1 MSPTTTHRSVA
12 FKLSLAA
19 LLSLLL
25 VLIITMGIVSALLWQ
40 NFGRLSRGDA
50 QQYAAQLRTLV
61 QTFDETAQ
69 EQAKRDFTLF
79 KANFPGNFSL
89 SEAPGADGKPEATLA
104 FQGVPIN
111 GDFEVVD
118 RFSKDSMGAVATIF
132 ARTGDDFIRVTT
144 SLKKQDGDRAYKTL
158 LDRKHP
164 AYELMNEGKTFIGRA
179 NLFGREYM
187 TVYEPIREGN
197 RTIGI
202 LFIGS
207 DIGPILGKLNT
218 VMAGQ
223 KLFATGAVYAVNIS
237 AGPARGNVFGLTG
250 ANAALKVDEKVDEAK
265 AWLASLSGI
274 EQTGDFESSWSP
286 RRSGDG
292 DTAARYV
299 AVERYKPWNW
309 AIVAEAP
316 ESEMMGEARSVLTWL
331 WLGVLVAL
339 ALLTVVLVVATR
351 RLVGA
356 PVQQLSTALGYL
368 AQGDLTHAVTL
379 KSRDEIGSLA
389 QAMEGF
395 RVRLVESL
403 STVRTSAESVSSA
416 STEIAQ
422 GNQDLSGRTESQ
434 ASSLEE
440 TAASMEQLGATIRH
454 NADSASQANQLAVGA
469 SRVAA
474 QGGEVVSKVVS
485 TMQDINTS
493 SQKIADIIGVIDG
506 IAFQTNILAL
516 NAAVEAARAGEQ
528 GRGFA
533 VVAAEVRN
541 LAQRTA
547 AEAKAIKELIGAS
560 SAMVQQGS
568 VLADQAGT
576 TMQEVVSSIQRV
588 ADMVSEISAA
598 SSEQTAGVGQVGE
611 AVTQLD
617 QTTQQNAALVE
628 EMAAAASSLQT
639 QAHQM
644 VSAIAQFNL
653 GHDADNSHA
662 ARLLPETTYRKPDGV
677 ALSA

>member
-1 MSPTTTHRSVA
+1 
-12 FKLSLAA
+12 
-19 LLSLLL
+19 
-25 VLIITMGIVSALLWQ
+25 
-40 NFGRLSRGDA
+40 
-50 QQYAAQLRTLV
+50 
-61 QTFDETAQ
+61 
-69 EQAKRDFTLF
+69 
-79 KANFPGNFSL
+79 
-89 SEAPGADGKPEATLA
+89 
-104 FQGVPIN
+104 
-111 GDFEVVD
+111 
-118 RFSKDSMGAVATIF
+118 
-132 ARTGDDFIRVTT
+132 
-144 SLKKQDGDRAYKTL
+144 
-158 LDRKHP
+158 
-164 AYELMNEGKTFIGRA
+164 
-179 NLFGREYM
+179 
-187 TVYEPIREGN
+187 
-197 RTIGI
+197 
-202 LFIGS
+202 
-207 DIGPILGKLNT
+207 
-218 VMAGQ
+218 MAGQ
-223 KLFATGAVYAVNIS
+223 KLFATGAVYAVNLS
-237 AGPARGNVFGLTG
+237 AGPARGNIFGLPG
-250 ANAALKVDEKVDEAK
+250 AGKTLKVDEKDEQAK
-265 AWLASLSGI
+265 AWMAALAAVG
-274 EQTGDFESSWSP
+274 QAGDLESEWSP
-286 RRSGDG
+286 RRSGEG
-292 DTAARYV
+292 DRATRYL
-299 AVERYKPWNW
+299 AVEHYKPWSW

-316 ESEMMGEARSVLTWL
+316 LTEMMSEARNVLTWL
-331 WLGVLVAL
+331 WLGVVVAL
-339 ALLTVVLVVATR
+339 ALLTVVLVMATR

-356 PVQQLSTALGYL
+356 PVQQLSTALAYL
-368 AQGDLTHAVTL
+368 AQGDLTHAVSVR
-379 KSRDEIGSLA
+379 SRDEIGTLA

-395 RVRLVESL
+395 RARLVESL
-403 STVRTSAESVSSA
+403 GTVRTSADSVSAA

-434 ASSLEE
+434 ASALEQ

-469 SRVAA
+469 SRVAQ

-485 TMQDINTS
+485 TMQNINSS

-598 SSEQTAGVGQVGE
+598 SNEQTAGVGQVGE

-628 EMAAAASSLQT
+628 EMAAAASSLRT
-639 QAHQM
+639 QAQQM
-644 VSAIAQFNL
+644 VEVIARFNL
-653 GHDADNSHA
+653 GGGEGRH
-662 ARLLPETTYRKPDGV
+662 
-677 ALSA
+677 

>member
-25 VLIITMGIVSALLWQ
+25 VLLITMGIVSALLWQ

-89 SEAPGADGKPEATLA
+89 NEAPGADGKPEATLA

-237 AGPARGNVFGLTG
+237 AGPARGNIFGLTG

-653 GHDADNSHA
+653 GGTSASPGFPTR
-662 ARLLPETTYRKPDGV
+662 ARGGSRNPAISG
-677 ALSA
+677 